1 MPTNAAFET
10 TLGSLARPSGL
21 ARLQEHLEAKGEP
34 ASLQELVALQQYVQN
49 EVADEAALDNV
60 SLRVTPTY
68 GGGQYFARAR
78 RINVTNPTRLA
89 PLAHE
94 VGHAKSLATD
104 LDDPYNQL
112 QQVSRSILK
121 IQKKNEKYVLPL
133 LMTLPLL
140 TRASSM
146 AGKMRPVIQKI
157 LGGAAIGSL
166 VAGAP
171 VLYEEA
177 QATANAIDWV
187 PEKTEAIRK
196 LVPSFLDYVRVAGVP
211 ALAYYVTKRLV

>member
-21 ARLQEHLEAKGEP
+21 ARLQAHLEGKGEP
-34 ASLQELVALQQYVQN
+34 ASPQELTALQQYVHD
-49 EVADEAALDNV
+49 EVSEEPALDNV
-60 SLRVTPTY
+60 GIRVTPTW
-68 GGGQYFARAR
+68 GGGQFFPRSR
-78 RINVTNPTRLA
+78 RIHVTRPTDVVALS
-89 PLAHE
+89 HE
-94 VGHAKSLATD
+94 VGHAKSI
-104 LDDPYNQL
+104 DDPESVYNTVQN
-112 QQVSRSILK
+112 VARGVLK
-121 IQKKNEKYVLPL
+121 AQKQHENVVLPL

-140 TRASSM
+140 TRAGVGN
-146 AGKMRPVIQKI
+146 AYRPIMRKI

-177 QATANAIDWV
+177 KASLNSLEKVPDQTAT
-187 PEKTEAIRK
+187 IRR
-196 LVPSFLDYVRVAGVP
+196 LLPNFLDYARVAAVP